1 MTYREQ
7 ESACSQS
14 RKQFLDDGEDL
25 AQLLAE
31 SERSLKALSGL
42 SFKFESAYLAVV
54 TARIAFQDGDLHSAI
69 EALQETIER
78 LNDLGVRDLA
88 RLRLALGRG
97 SDAIQ

>member
-1 MTYREQ
+1 MTHREQ
-7 ESACSQS
+7 ESACSQN
-14 RKQFLDDGEDL
+14 RTKFLDEGEDF

-42 SFKFESAYLAVV
+42 SFKVESAYLAVV
-54 TARIAFQDGDLHSAI
+54 TARIAFEDGDLHSAT
-69 EALQETIER
+69 EALQEAIEH

-88 RLRLALGRG
+88 CLRLALGQG